1 MYYKMDIYVLYQD
14 EEQSTAFAEKFMGN
28 IMNYTKFC
36 ISCGIDLCDDCRVEY
51 GSKAG
56 SIKGLYQFPSDLPD
70 MIEEPEEFFPID
82 IPKVDILV
90 VIGIHQDLLSEI
102 AEFMK
107 KYEILALIAPVE
119 NGDWVPLGLQ
129 KQIEK
134 NLDEYGME
142 YAFPR
147 PFCALDYT
155 KFDKINE
162 FIDYFKIG
170 KPIIELKT
178 IDDKIVKG
186 RVIRA
191 SPCGCAWYM
200 VRQLV
205 FRAEEEGTLEE
216 KISKAH
222 HAYPCN
228 ASMKHDPVLK
238 DQTLHIG
245 GYIHR
250 YCAYRALGK
259 ELTEEEKAKE
269 DWQYV
274 KNESVETASPKIA

>member
-1 MYYKMDIYVLYQD
+1 MDIYVMYQD
-14 EEQSTAFAEKFMGN
+14 EEQSTAFAENFMGN
-28 IMNYTKFC
+28 IINYDKFC
-36 ISCGIDLCDDCRVEY
+36 ISCGVDLCDECRLEY
-51 GSKAG
+51 GSKAE
-56 SIKGLYQFPSDLPD
+56 SIKGLYQFQSDLPD
-70 MIEEPEEFFPID
+70 MIEEPEEYFPKD
-82 IPKVDILV
+82 IPKIDVLIA
-90 VIGIHQDLLSEI
+90 IGIHQDLLSGIPEI
-102 AEFMK
+102 MK
-107 KYEILALIAPVE
+107 KFKIPALIVPVE
-119 NGDWVPLGLQ
+119 NFDWAPLGLQ
-129 KQIEK
+129 KQLERD
-134 NLDEYGME
+134 LDEAGLE

-147 PFCALDYT
+147 PFCALNYT
-155 KFDKINE
+155 KFDMINK

-186 RVIRA
+186 KVIRS

-222 HAYPCN
+222 HSYPCN
-228 ASMKHDPVLK
+228 ASMKHDPVLE

-250 YCAYRALGK
+250 YCVYRALGR
-259 ELTEEEKAKE
+259 ELTEEEKMKE
-269 DWQYV
+269 DWEYRT
-274 KNESVETASPKIA
+274 KNKSEEPASTNAI